1 MSDLQIPRRR
11 REHAPSRRPKQ
22 LPDERWTG
30 CRHYVL
36 GSGRSVGPVSHR
48 HLGDPLYESNP
59 YVPIPSQGPP
69 PKEKTA

>member
-48 HLGDPLYESNP
+48 HLGDPLYVKEPVQSP
-59 YVPIPSQGPP
+59 RRTGPP
-69 PKEKTA
+69 PKETR